1 MEILTQKGIVVTRN
15 PEVSQISNYLDTQ
28 FRWDTLLEIYGDV
41 SNISNGRKQVLT
53 NEHYRLVS
61 RASRDGLFDNFDKF
75 LNFVSE
81 LDDISFSEK
90 LKLLKNQK
98 PSFWE
103 DMEKEI
109 IEQDPEYK
117 GLLGSL
123 VIWRVN
129 TIYSESLQLSGKYD
143 NNNFFEL
150 ENQKTLWGASP
161 DKKEF
166 VKRMKQTSLPLSL
179 DRIKTQ
185 DEVEVKHNTNWKLT
199 SIEKNMISLLTNRL
213 VNSIEIKKQ
222 EKIEEKEQQNPSPMG
237 IFEATTIAIE
247 SLNTPH
253 RLIEYLFKEARN
265 KRLSLSNIDKLNV
278 LAKAYTGRYF

>member
-109 IEQDPEYK
+109 IEQHPEYK